1 VLSCLV
7 TQCVVVP
14 FAWDVK
20 PPSLDICG
28 DVDCSG
34 TSSVDT
40 GSLQAWLSGARACPE
55 PGFEFGL

>member
-1 VLSCLV
+1 M
-7 TQCVVVP
+7 VVP

-28 DVDCSG
+28 DVDYSG
-34 TSSVDT
+34 TSNADT
-40 GSLQAWLSGARACPE
+40 RSLHAWLSGACACPE